1 MKRTKIV
8 ATISEKNCEPEFLRS
23 LYDAGMNAVRINSA
37 HASEAGARRIIDNT
51 RAVSSDIAVIL
62 DTKGPEIRITA
73 MAGENALRGIY
84 LQKGARICVRGVQSG
99 DEISDGRTLYV
110 SYRDIVRDVPAG
122 ASILI
127 DDGEVELK
135 VVDRNDTEL
144 VCRAENHGVVM
155 QRKSVNIPETAISL
169 PSVSERDRRFIE
181 WAAANDVD
189 FIAHSFVRGREDV
202 EAVQKILDE
211 YRSDIKI
218 ISKIENRQGVD
229 NIDEIL
235 EASYGVMVARG
246 DLGVEI
252 AAEHIPVIQRMIVS
266 RAIAAK
272 RPVII
277 ATQMLHTMI
286 HSPRPTRAEVSD
298 IASAIYQRVD
308 AVMLSGETA
317 SGEFPLEAVSTMS
330 RVIGE
335 IERDEEHFTPLVE
348 INMVSVNHEIT
359 AQLARSAVKACLNL
373 PIRAIVTETLSGR
386 TGRYLSAFRGRQP
399 VYAVCYRSSV
409 VRQLALSYGV
419 QAIKRECGADRNLL
433 LADTLSGLESESLLQ
448 PHDLV
453 AVVGGGF
460 DARTGASFLEIS
472 RVEHLQ
478 RRSLLHGAA
487 YEVPQL

>member
-23 LYDAGMNAVRINSA
+23 LFDAGMDAVRINSA
-37 HASEAGARRIIDNT
+37 HASEAGARRIIENT
-51 RAVSSDIAVIL
+51 RAVSGNIAVIL

-84 LQKGARICVRGVQSG
+84 LQKDQRILIRGARSG
-99 DEISDGRTLYV
+99 DEISDGGTLYF
-110 SYRDIVRDVPAG
+110 SYRDIARDVPVG
-122 ASILI
+122 SSILI
-127 DDGEVELK
+127 DDGEVELT
-135 VVDRNDTEL
+135 VVDRNDGEL
-144 VCRAENHGVVM
+144 VCRAENHGIVM
-155 QRKSVNIPETAISL
+155 QRKSVNIPGVAISL
-169 PSVSERDRRFIE
+169 PSVTERDRRFIE
-181 WAAANDVD
+181 WATENDVD
-189 FIAHSFVRGREDV
+189 FIAHSFVRSREDV
-202 EAVQKILDE
+202 EAVQRILDE
-211 YRSDIKI
+211 RKSDIKI

-235 EASYGVMVARG
+235 EATYGVMVARG

-317 SGEFPLEAVSTMS
+317 SGEFPLESVATMT
-330 RVIGE
+330 RVIDE

-386 TGRYLSAFRGRQP
+386 TGRYLSAFRGQRP
-399 VYAVCYRSSV
+399 VYAVCYRCRV
-409 VRQLALSYGV
+409 VRQLAISYGV
-419 QAIKRECGADRNLL
+419 QAIKRERGADRNLL
-433 LADTLSGLESESLLQ
+433 LADTLSYLESEALLQ
-448 PHDLV
+448 PRDLV

-472 RVEHLQ
+472 NVEHLQ
-478 RRSLLHGAA
+478 QRSLLHG
-487 YEVPQL
+487 VS